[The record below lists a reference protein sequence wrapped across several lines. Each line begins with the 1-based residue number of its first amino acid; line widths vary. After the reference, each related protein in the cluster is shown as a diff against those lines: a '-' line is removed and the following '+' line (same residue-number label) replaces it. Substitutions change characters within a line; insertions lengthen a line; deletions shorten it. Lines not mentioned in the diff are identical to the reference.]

1 MNFLE
6 SIALG
11 IVEGI
16 TEFLPISSTLHLE
29 ISRLLLSIP
38 ATDFVK
44 SFEIII
50 QFGAILAV
58 VYLYRSK
65 LFSSSIYFKQILI
78 AFIPT
83 GVIGFLLYKTIKYF
97 FLGNTLLSA
106 IVLILGG
113 LIMLF
118 FEMRHKNKIND
129 SSTRSIETLSVKEL
143 IILGFAQ
150 ALAVIP
156 GVSRS
161 GAVIISGR
169 ALNLPKSLITE
180 FSFLLAVP
188 TMFSATLY
196 DLYKTGA
203 KFESNDWMILLVGL
217 IVSFV
222 VALFVVKWLIEYI
235 KNNSFNIFGW
245 YRIIIGVLI
254 LIFLI

>member
-6 SIALG
+6 SIILG
-11 IVEGI
+11 VVEGI
-16 TEFLPISSTLHLE
+16 TEFLPISSTLHLD
-29 ISRLLLSIP
+29 ISRLLLKIP

-50 QFGAILAV
+50 QFGAILSV
-58 VYLYRSK
+58 VYLYRAK
-65 LFSSSIYFKQILI
+65 IFSSVTYFKKILI

-83 GVIGFLLYKTIKYF
+83 GIVGFVLYKTIKYF

-106 IVLILGG
+106 TVLILGG
-113 LIMLF
+113 LIILF
-118 FEMRHKNKIND
+118 FEMRQKNTIDD
-129 SSTRSIETLSVKEL
+129 SSTRTIETLSTKEL

-150 ALAVIP
+150 ALAVVP

-169 ALNLPKSLITE
+169 ALNLPKGLITE
-180 FSFLLAVP
+180 FSFLLAIP

-203 KFESNDWMILLVGL
+203 NFESNDWVILLIGF

-235 KNNSFNIFGW
+235 KNNSFTIFGW
-245 YRIIIGVLI
+245 YRIITGILI
-254 LIFLI
+254 LVFLV

>member
-6 SIALG
+6 SVILG
-11 IVEGI
+11 IIEGI
-16 TEFLPISSTLHLE
+16 TEFLPISSTLHLD
-29 ISRLLLSIP
+29 ISRLLLDIP
-38 ATDFVK
+38 ATNFVK

-50 QFGAILAV
+50 QFGAILSV
-58 VYLYRSK
+58 VYLYRGK
-65 LFSSSIYFKQILI
+65 MFSSVVYFKQILI

-83 GVIGFLLYKTIKYF
+83 GVVGFVLYKTIKYF

-113 LIMLF
+113 LIMLI
-118 FEMRHKNKIND
+118 FERRRKNQID
-129 SSTRSIETLSVKEL
+129 DASTRSIENLSIKEL

-169 ALNLPKSLITE
+169 ALSLPKSLITE

-188 TMFSATLY
+188 TMLSATMY

-203 KFESNDWMILLVGL
+203 SFENNDWMVLLVGSG
-217 IVSFV
+217 VSFV
-222 VALFVVKWLIEYI
+222 VALFVVKWLIEYV

-254 LIFLI
+254 LVFLV